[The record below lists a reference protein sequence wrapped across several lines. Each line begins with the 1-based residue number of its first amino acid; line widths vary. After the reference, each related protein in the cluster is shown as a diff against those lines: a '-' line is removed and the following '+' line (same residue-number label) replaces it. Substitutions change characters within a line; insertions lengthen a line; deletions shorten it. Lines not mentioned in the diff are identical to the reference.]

1 MKRKYKIKEKNL
13 EYGYGA
19 LFWASSELLLEYDF
33 HTLTKENE
41 IFSLSNSNTRM
52 MGRVAIVLQLGH

>member
-1 MKRKYKIKEKNL
+1 M
-13 EYGYGA
+13 A
-19 LFWASSELLLEYDF
+19 MVLFWASSELLLEYDF

-52 MGRVAIVLQLGH
+52 MGRRHRITTGTLTVK